1 MHIQERLLL
10 HQKIKNLG
18 KTDMNT
24 KNMTLT
30 KEIFLT
36 DDLPSLNAVGKYIM
50 NSLNKRENTTLLT
63 SPPNFSIYL
72 SS

>member
-10 HQKIKNLG
+10 HQKMKNLG
-18 KTDMNT
+18 KTNTNT

-36 DDLPSLNAVGKYIM
+36 DDLASLNAVGKYIM

-63 SPPNFSIYL
+63 SRYT
-72 SS
+72 